1 MVVGEL
7 VPSSWILLLEGD
19 DPGPP
24 VVASVAADLSDKAS
38 SKIRLAGPS
47 IVRRALSINKR
58 RASSNSMYC
67 LGGPRLGGSLAKTH
81 SISDL
86 RHLAHG
92 CTPSHLT

>member
-1 MVVGEL
+1 MGEFL
-7 VPSSWILLLEGD
+7 PSSLILLEGD
-19 DPGPP
+19 VDPAPP
-24 VVASVAADLSDKAS
+24 ADVDLSDKAS

-47 IVRRALSINKR
+47 MVRSAFSINWR